1 MADRALLPLRNLDKK
16 TMMDMVDKAMV
27 DSAMVYLDLYNVLE
41 PGIEKCSTSSD
52 DSDDGRSF
60 EKTDKQ
66 LHALSSQEN
75 SSDSIIPSSHGSDT
89 TVPFSQQSNPGFG
102 SSQNEPSR
110 ISQELLAETRRMEKW
125 EEEMKEMLE
134 KERREFD
141 EEAQEMERRERE
153 YRTLGFD
160 TREEEMRFLR
170 DREEERRKIEE

>member
-16 TMMDMVDKAMV
+16 TMMGMVDKAMV
-27 DSAMVYLDLYNVLE
+27 DSAMICHSVLE

-52 DSDDGRSF
+52 DSDDGRSS
-60 EKTDKQ
+60 EKMDKQ

-75 SSDSIIPSSHGSDT
+75 SSDSVNPSSHGSDT

-160 TREEEMRFLR
+160 TREEEMRFLK